1 VDVATFRS
9 GQHLIELALREDLG
23 IAGDVTS
30 AVTIVAGQKVKASI
44 MARQAGVIAG
54 LALVVGTYAQVDER
68 VLYRAHVGD
77 GESVRP
83 GDVIC
88 EVEGETRSILT
99 GERVA
104 LNFLQH
110 LSGVA
115 TAARAFVDAVRG
127 THAVIL
133 DTRKTLPGYRLLE
146 KYAVTQGGA
155 QNHRTGLYDMVMIKD
170 NHVESAGS
178 VSEAIRRAQ
187 SSPITADLPIVVE
200 VATMAQLEEA
210 LQFRVDRIL
219 LDNMSDQQMRR
230 AVERTAGRVPL
241 EASGNMTLRRVPAV
255 AATGV
260 DYISVGAI
268 THSAPALD
276 LSMQIEPL

>member
-1 VDVATFRS
+1 
-9 GQHLIELALREDLG
+9 
-23 IAGDVTS
+23 
-30 AVTIVAGQKVKASI
+30 
-44 MARQAGVIAG
+44 
-54 LALVVGTYAQVDER
+54 
-68 VLYRAHVGD
+68 
-77 GESVRP
+77 
-83 GDVIC
+83 
-88 EVEGETRSILT
+88 
-99 GERVA
+99 
-104 LNFLQH
+104 
-110 LSGVA
+110 
-115 TAARAFVDAVRG
+115 
-127 THAVIL
+127 
-133 DTRKTLPGYRLLE
+133 
-146 KYAVTQGGA
+146 
-155 QNHRTGLYDMVMIKD
+155 MVMIKD